1 MGTLLQDLRYGLR
14 MLGKNVAFT
23 AVAVLSLGLGIGANS
38 TVFSI
43 VDGMVLRPWPVR
55 DPEQLA
61 SIYTGTE
68 KEPLG
73 GSSYPDYLDLRNQ
86 STVLSGILAY
96 GKRGAFVN
104 ARGQGEL
111 VSIDVV
117 SDNYFSVLGVG
128 AALGRTFTPGSDQ
141 GGGEEPGA
149 VISYALWQR
158 RFGGDPSLVGRP
170 MELDGRNFTLLGV
183 TPRGFLGLERGE
195 PTDVWGTPKLWI
207 AMGSG
212 SEEEFHSRNNRWF
225 SLVARLRPGSNMQQ
239 ARSQLETMASR
250 LAQTYPASNRGR
262 HFLMRSEAHRTREAL
277 ADVLF
282 LMSMVSLVLLIACGN
297 VAGLLLARNEQ
308 RRKEVAVRLAIGAR
322 SSRLVRQ
329 LLAESGLLALLGGG
343 VGLLLAGWLI
353 NLTPTLLSSL
363 ALPSGSDIQLDARV
377 LVFTAVLTLLTTLLF
392 GLVPA
397 IQASRCDLVTVL
409 KGDEAKLG
417 GGLRRLALR
426 KVLVVGE
433 IALSVVLLT
442 GAGLLVR
449 SLLQTLAINP
459 GFDPNKN
466 VVLLTMAPPTLYGFK
481 EQQASALYE
490 SMTERLRALPGVKRA
505 SYARRPPLAGYEEG
519 ETEAVVV
526 PGNEARP
533 GGNKV
538 NIRFNIVSPDYLPT
552 MGTTI
557 IRGRGFDRR
566 DSASSPKVVLINDAM
581 ARRFWPQADP
591 VGRWL
596 RIEHPGS
603 AIGTAQPGV
612 VATEY
617 QIIGVAEGGKYV
629 DLHTPPEPYLFFPFS
644 QKFSF
649 EASLFVETVGDP
661 RDMLSVIMA
670 EARAAS
676 QKVPI
681 VSGITLRQHM
691 RLALS
696 LDRMVVALL
705 GNLGLLGM
713 FLAAVGLYGVISYA
727 VSRRTHEIGIR
738 MALGAERGDVTKLV
752 LAEGVRLILLGILVG
767 LVTALGVARTMSSML
782 YGIRPTDPVAFAGGC
797 LIVIAISL
805 LASYIPARRATK
817 VDPMVALRYE

>member
-1 MGTLLQDLRYGLR
+1 MRSLLQDFRYGLR

-23 AVAVLSLGLGIGANS
+23 AVAVLSLALGIGANS

-43 VDGMVLRPWPVR
+43 VDGMVLRPWPVQ
-55 DPEQLA
+55 DPEELV
-61 SIYTGTE
+61 SIYSGTE
-68 KEPLG
+68 KEPLSA
-73 GSSYPDYLDLRNQ
+73 SSYPDYLDIRNQ
-86 STVLSGILAY
+86 GKVFSGILAY

-104 ARGQGEL
+104 ARGEGEE

-117 SDNYFSVLGVG
+117 SDDYFSVLGVG
-128 AALGRTFTPGSDQ
+128 AVLGRTFTPGSDQ
-141 GGGEEPGA
+141 GGEEPGA

-158 RFGGDPSLVGRP
+158 RFGGNPGVVGRP
-170 MELDGRNFTLLGV
+170 FELDGRNFTLLGV
-183 TPRGFLGLERGE
+183 APRQFLGLERGA
-195 PTDVWGTPKLWI
+195 PTDVWGTRKLWI
-207 AMGSG
+207 GMVSG
-212 SEEEFHSRNNRWF
+212 TEQEFQTRDNRWF
-225 SLVARLRPGSNMQQ
+225 SLVARLRSGATIQQ
-239 ARSQLETMASR
+239 AKSQLETIASR
-250 LAQTYPASNRGR
+250 LAQAYPATNKGTR
-262 HFLMRSEAHRTREAL
+262 FLMRSEADRTREVL

-282 LMSMVSLVLLIACGN
+282 LMSMVSLVLLIACAN

-308 RRKEVAVRLAIGAR
+308 RRKEVAIRLAVGSGSVRLI
-322 SSRLVRQ
+322 RQ
-329 LLAESGLLALLGGG
+329 LLAESGLLALLGGAL
-343 VGLLLAGWLI
+343 GLLLAGWLI
-353 NLTPTLLSSL
+353 KLTPTLLRSL
-363 ALPSGSDIQLDARV
+363 ALPSGSDIRLDARV
-377 LVFTAVLTLLTTLLF
+377 VVFTAVLTLLTTVIF

-397 IQASRCDLVTVL
+397 IQASKCDLVTVL
-409 KGDEAKLG
+409 KGEEVELG
-417 GGLRRLALR
+417 RGLRRLALR
-426 KVLVVGE
+426 KLLVVGE
-433 IALSVVLLT
+433 IALSVILLT

-449 SLLQTLAINP
+449 SLLQTLAVNP

-481 EQQASALYE
+481 EHQASALYE
-490 SMTERLRALPGVKRA
+490 SLTERLGALPGVRRA

-519 ETEAVVV
+519 ETEAVLI

-533 GGNKV
+533 GVNKV
-538 NIRFNIVSPDYLPT
+538 DIRFNIVSPDYLPT
-552 MGTTI
+552 KGTTI

-566 DSASSPKVVLINDAM
+566 DSASSPKVVIINDTM

-617 QIIGVAEGGKYV
+617 EIIGVAEGGKYV

-644 QKFSF
+644 QKLSF
-649 EASLFVETVGDP
+649 EASLFVETAGDP
-661 RDMLSVIMA
+661 RDMLDSIMR

-713 FLAAVGLYGVISYA
+713 FLAAVGLYGVVSYA

-752 LAEGVRLILLGILVG
+752 QAEGVRLILLGILVG
-767 LVTALGVARTMSSML
+767 VVIALGVARTMSSML

-797 LIVIAISL
+797 LVVIAISL
-805 LASYIPARRATK
+805 LASYIPARRATN
-817 VDPMVALRYE
+817 VDPMQALRYQ